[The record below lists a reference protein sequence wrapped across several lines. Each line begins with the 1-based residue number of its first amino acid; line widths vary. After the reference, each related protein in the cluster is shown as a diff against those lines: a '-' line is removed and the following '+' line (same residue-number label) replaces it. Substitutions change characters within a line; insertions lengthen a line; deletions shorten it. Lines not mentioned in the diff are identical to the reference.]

1 MMMMARPLPFEPH
14 HTPLNPKGDG
24 IACLRL
30 IRSRRVGPATFHRLL
45 AEHGSAEAALA
56 ALPDI
61 ARAAGMQDYTPC
73 PAGVVHAE
81 LEAGR
86 RAGAR
91 LLTWDD
97 PAYPALLRDVPEA
110 PPVLWLRGDLAV
122 LDRLPVAVI
131 GARNASS
138 LGLRMAR
145 GLALGLSQA
154 GAAVIA
160 GLARGIDTVA
170 HEAALNGGTIAVMA
184 GGIDMIY
191 PSENAALAESICET
205 GLLVTEQPPGVEPV
219 ARHFPARNRIISG
232 LARAVVVVEAAHRSG
247 SLITARCAL
256 DQGREVMAVPGHPM
270 DARASGC
277 NSLIRDGAI
286 LVRNS
291 ADVLAA
297 LQSNGTPVEPAPVQ
311 PAAAPVPAAATAARP
326 GVARSLQPAAVARR
340 LAEMGHGLRRRTGAA
355 TEALPTQGGPV
366 NLEAR
371 ILSRLG
377 PSPTDENLL
386 IRDLGVPAAVI
397 APAILALELSGR
409 VQRISGGRLALL
421 G

>member
-1 MMMMARPLPFEPH
+1 MTMARPLPFEPH
-14 HTPLNPKGDG
+14 HTTLTPKGDG
-24 IACLRL
+24 IATLRL
-30 IRSRRVGPATFHRLL
+30 IRSRKVGPATFHRLL

-56 ALPDI
+56 ALPEI
-61 ARAAGMQDYTPC
+61 ARAAGIEDYAPC
-73 PAGVVHAE
+73 PPAVVHAE
-81 LEAGR
+81 IEAGR

-97 PAYPALLRDVPEA
+97 PDYPALLRNVAEA
-110 PPVLWLRGDLAV
+110 PAALWLRGDLAV

-145 GLALGLSQA
+145 GMAAGLAQS

-170 HEAALNGGTIAVMA
+170 HEAALQAGTVAVMA

-191 PSENAALAESICET
+191 PAENAALAESICDT
-205 GLLVTEQPPGVEPV
+205 GLLMTEQPPGVEPV

-232 LARAVVVVEAAHRSG
+232 LSRAVVVVEAAHRSG

-277 NSLIRDGAI
+277 NALIRDGAT

-291 ADVLAA
+291 VDVLTA
-297 LQSNGTPVEPAPVQ
+297 LQSNGAPESREAAEPLPMAA
-311 PAAAPVPAAATAARP
+311 PAAAPAPVSIAR
-326 GVARSLQPAAVARR
+326 VWQPAAVARR
-340 LAEMGHGLRRRTGAA
+340 LADLGHGLRHRPETH
-355 TEALPTQGGPV
+355 TLPAQGGPV

-371 ILSRLG
+371 ILDRLG
-377 PSPTDENLL
+377 PSPTEENLL
-386 IRDLGVPAAVI
+386 IRDLGLPAAVI
-397 APAILALELSGR
+397 APALLALELSGR
-409 VQRISGGRLALL
+409 VQRITGGRLALT
-421 G
+421 GS